1 MRLYTYTTTRGILVC
16 DDIARR
22 CRKKSLIESGTGIGV
37 GQVNQG
43 RMGLSK
49 IADAMS
55 GESEYDC
62 PSCEQ
67 TLALESFGEYE
78 CPYCHHK
85 FPYGIDE
92 LRIGGPLWKDRS
104 LRNRRI
110 ASILSTGAGFVGA
123 IIILIGI
130 VLPPF
135 AGIAVMIFIPYVV
148 IVPRVLENKGMI
160 SSDWRR
166 GESDGTSGGG
176 SGGG

>member
-1 MRLYTYTTTRGILVC
+1 M
-16 DDIARR
+16 A
-22 CRKKSLIESGTGIGV
+22 
-37 GQVNQG
+37 QVNQG

-62 PSCEQ
+62 PSCKQ
-67 TLALESFGEYE
+67 TLTLESFGEYE

-92 LRIGGPLWKDRS
+92 LRIGGPLWKDLS
-104 LRNRRI
+104 PRNRKI
-110 ASILSTGAGFVGA
+110 ASIISTGAGFVGA

-148 IVPRVLENKGMI
+148 VVPRVLENKGII

-166 GESDGTSGGG
+166 GDSDGTSGGG